1 MLLGRKCYRGK
12 LYGNSVYALREWS
25 FADNRFSI
33 IRLINNMSELEWLS
47 ASSHNLRSSP
57 MCPNM
62 SSGASWSGDSGS
74 TGNLID
80 EWLANL
86 IGLTYGMALL
96 EHAYQTSATQKLF
109 KRSSKPLIPT
119 QQESLSGGVG
129 VGGRGEV
136 GGGVLLGRKC

>member
-1 MLLGRKCYRGK
+1 
-12 LYGNSVYALREWS
+12 VYALREWS

-62 SSGASWSGDSGS
+62 SSGASWSGDSDS

-96 EHAYQTSATQKLF
+96 EHAYQTPATLKLY
-109 KRSSKPLIPT
+109 
-119 QQESLSGGVG
+119 
-129 VGGRGEV
+129 
-136 GGGVLLGRKC
+136 